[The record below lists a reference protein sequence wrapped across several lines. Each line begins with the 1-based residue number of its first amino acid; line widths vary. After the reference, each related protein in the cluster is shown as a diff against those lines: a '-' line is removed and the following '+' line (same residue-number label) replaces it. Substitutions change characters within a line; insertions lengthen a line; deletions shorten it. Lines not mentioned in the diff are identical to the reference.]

1 MIRFF
6 SNLPEGLRS
15 GGFSA
20 MNAAAYTALASA
32 WPVTYTG
39 PINPPVRTAAKIAA
53 SLLRRIGVPRDFS
66 FFSEDRLRRIATEY
80 TGLGRVDA
88 ALDFFHG
95 FTPWILTRPD
105 RPYLAWSD
113 CTFHDYVRIYHDVE
127 GFKASDLARIEEAE
141 ATWLSGAERIL
152 FTSRWAANRALETYG
167 LRKDML
173 GVVGL
178 FGEADLPENDAYED
192 GSHFLFVSTNFVA
205 KGGPTVIE
213 AFRKVRRRYPEARL
227 TVVGDR
233 PNGGAVEAGVTY
245 AGYLRKEDP
254 GESKRFRELVGSVRS
269 VVHPTKS
276 DILPLILI
284 ECGYHGCPV
293 IASRR
298 FAIPELVSDAVNG
311 FLLNDPSDAGAL
323 EEKMI
328 RMITMDDYDYRR
340 MRAASWERTRGFF
353 SKVQFESRLCSEV
366 EGILKTQG

>member
-1 MIRFF
+1 MIRFV

-39 PINPPVRTAAKIAA
+39 PINHPVRTAAKITA

-66 FFSEDRLRRIATEY
+66 FFSEDRLRRIAAEY
-80 TGLGRVDA
+80 TRLGRGDA

-141 ATWLSGAERIL
+141 ANWLSRAERIL
-152 FTSRWAANRALETYG
+152 FTSQWAANRVLETYG
-167 LRKDML
+167 LRKNRV

-178 FGEADLPENDAYED
+178 FGEADLPEADTYKD
-192 GSHFLFVSTNFVA
+192 GFHFLFVSTDFVA
-205 KGGPTVIE
+205 KGGPTVVE
-213 AFRKVRRRYPEARL
+213 AFRGVRRRHPEARL
-227 TVVGDR
+227 TVVGD
-233 PNGGAVEAGVTY
+233 PPIDGALEAGVTY
-245 AGYLRKEDP
+245 AGYLHKENS
-254 GESKRFRELVGSVRS
+254 GESKRFRELVGSVRAL
-269 VVHPTKS
+269 VHPTKS

-311 FLLNDPSDAGAL
+311 FLLDDPCDAGAL
-323 EEKMI
+323 EQKMI
-328 RMITMDDYDYRR
+328 RMISMDDYDYRR
-340 MRAASWERTRGFF
+340 MRAASWERARGFF

-366 EGILKTQG
+366 EGILKTQR